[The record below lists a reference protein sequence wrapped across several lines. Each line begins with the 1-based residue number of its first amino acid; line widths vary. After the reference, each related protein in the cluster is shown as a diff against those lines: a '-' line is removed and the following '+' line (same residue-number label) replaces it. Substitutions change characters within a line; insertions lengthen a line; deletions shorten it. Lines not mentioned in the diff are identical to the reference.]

1 MPDTR
6 PAISC
11 ALLMA
16 ASLSFAQQMPASAVQ
31 ISTVSR
37 TEVAPTVAV
46 PGTVYSRNEVQITA
60 GVAGQLV
67 MVAEPGT
74 VVDKGDFVARIDKQ
88 SLRLQRAE
96 QEALLERAQINIRQL
111 ESQLRRQKELA
122 ASSLVSEFE
131 LEQTEANRDLALSDA
146 NIIDVRIRQIDDLL
160 QRADIRAPFSGVVID
175 RSRRAGEEVARG
187 EVLGQMTDIEHLEVR
202 AFVPL
207 KHLPRTA
214 AGQVIDILATEAAHT
229 GTIRSLVPTGD
240 VRSQTFEA
248 RIDLPS
254 NAARDWTVGQ
264 LVSVAIPIRARQLA
278 LAVPRDALVLRQNGS
293 FVFRINAE
301 NKAEQVKVEIGDS
314 SGDLVTVRGDLA
326 EGDRIAIRG
335 AENLR
340 PGSDVKIVLS
350 ERNGQK
356 VNRDG

>member
-1 MPDTR
+1 
-6 PAISC
+6 
-11 ALLMA
+11 MA
-16 ASLSFAQQMPASAVQ
+16 ASLSFAQQMPAPVVQ

-46 PGTVYSRNEVQITA
+46 PGTIYARNEVQITA

-74 VVDKGDFVARIDKQ
+74 VVQKGDYVARIDKR

-96 QEALLERAQINIRQL
+96 QEALLDRARINIRQL
-111 ESQLRRQKELA
+111 ESQLGRQKELA
-122 ASSLVSEFE
+122 SSSLVSEFE
-131 LEQTEANRDLALSDA
+131 LEQTEANRDLAISDA
-146 NIIDVRIRQIDDLL
+146 NIIEVRIRQIDDLL
-160 QRADIRAPFSGVVID
+160 QRADVRAPFSGVVID

-187 EVLGQMTDIEHLEVR
+187 EVLGQLTDIEHLEVR

-214 AGQVIDILATEAAHT
+214 AGQAIDVFATDAAYT
-229 GTIRSLVPTGD
+229 GSIRSLVPTGD

-254 NAARDWTVGQ
+254 DATRDWTVGQ
-264 LVSVAIPIRARQLA
+264 LVSVAIPIRARELA
-278 LAVPRDALVLRQNGS
+278 LAVPRDALVLRNNGS

-301 NKAEQVKVEIGDS
+301 NKAEQIKVEIGDS
-314 SGDLVTVRGDLA
+314 AGELVAVRGDLA
-326 EGDRIAIRG
+326 EGDRVAIRG
-335 AENLR
+335 AENLAE
-340 PGSDVKIVLS
+340 GADVKILVSETTSTGDKENVLQ
-350 ERNGQK
+350 G
-356 VNRDG
+356 G